1 MAFLRISLTCLV
13 LAVIGILLVPFALAK
28 ILAGVLAVLFVLF
41 LVLGLA
47 AVDNLAV

>member
-13 LAVIGILLVPFALAK
+13 LAVIGIVLLPFALAK
-28 ILAGVLAVLFVLF
+28 ILAGVFAVLFVVF

-47 AVDNLAV
+47 IVDNLAV

>member
-13 LAVIGILLVPFALAK
+13 LSVIGIVLLPFALAK
-28 ILAGVLAVLFVLF
+28 ILAGVFAVLFVVF

-47 AVDNLAV
+47 VVDNLAV